1 MIKQIELGK
10 EIGTMRS
17 ISLPNV
23 DKFKEFSNRYEDLSV
38 VIGWVVNLLNTFAY
52 VLDAPLRYPVKLLG
66 SHSSIIDHV
75 KVLDENKTVSREFPL
90 YLKSS
95 KSSKTDWD
103 RFAYGIYLLN
113 KNLAQLRWQ
122 CGKPTKDLRPLLQN
136 VADLMVLG
144 KDSFT
149 VQEIVN
155 ALPRIRS
162 LTLPPRSTSSDAV
175 SSLRSP
181 NGVGVSS
188 NVSKVIGKQTSIPT
202 KESAG
207 VRYAGGADGECN
219 SQTTL
224 QSQMPRGIS
233 QNQRNDHKDCEI
245 KKVASISSIDR
256 KKAPFNDEEEN
267 ANASNTRS
275 MSRSS
280 SSSYDTIEE
289 DKMSDDI
296 TDVTSNQSNVKNECS
311 QNVPSIVRIIA
322 KDSDEN
328 LMSHEKGNGDNR
340 MNGRNEEDKCTQKQV
355 GINSFPNLNSQE
367 ANESFES
374 DNEDVHEEN
383 LNTLFW
389 GDMTSRTSALSKPSS
404 FQRPRA
410 NH

>member
-1 MIKQIELGK
+1 
-10 EIGTMRS
+10 MRS

-23 DKFKEFSNRYEDLSV
+23 DKFKEFTNRYEDLSV

-95 KSSKTDWD
+95 KPSRTDWD

-122 CGKPTKDLRPLLQN
+122 CGKHTKDLRPLLQN

-155 ALPRIRS
+155 ALPRIKS
-162 LTLPPRSTSSDAV
+162 LTLPPRSTSSHSV

-181 NGVGVSS
+181 NGAGVSS
-188 NVSKVIGKQTSIPT
+188 NVSKLIGKKNSIAT
-202 KESAG
+202 KDAG
-207 VRYAGGADGECN
+207 LRYGSGADGECN

-224 QSQMPRGIS
+224 QSQMARGIS
-233 QNQRNDHKDCEI
+233 QNQRTDHNECEM

-256 KKAPFNDEEEN
+256 EKSTFNDEEEN
-267 ANASNTRS
+267 ANAPNTRS
-275 MSRSS
+275 MSSSS

-296 TDVTSNQSNVKNECS
+296 TDITSNQSNTKNECS

-328 LMSHEKGNGDNR
+328 LMGHLKGNGDNR
-340 MNGRNEEDKCTQKQV
+340 INGRNEKDKCTEKQV
-355 GINSFPNLNSQE
+355 EVNSFPNLYSQGADE
-367 ANESFES
+367 RFER
-374 DNEDVHEEN
+374 DNEHVHEEN

-389 GDMTSRTSALSKPSS
+389 GDMTSRTNALSKPSS